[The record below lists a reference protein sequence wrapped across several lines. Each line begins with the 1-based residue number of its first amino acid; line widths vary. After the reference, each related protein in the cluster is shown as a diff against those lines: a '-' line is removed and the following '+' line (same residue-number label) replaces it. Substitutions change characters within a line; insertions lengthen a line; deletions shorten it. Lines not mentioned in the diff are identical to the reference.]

1 MGVLRPRAVIL
12 RTDTV
17 ISPFG
22 EPASE
27 AFFTHQTIAQTHDQI
42 FGWLGF
48 DVVRADTVAAAIEAI
63 RAVDGAPVLL
73 LLDRIYVSEK
83 AAKDFLKAAKKI
95 ARPAALGLE
104 INVSVEYTLPLQDVR
119 VDGDTVVHDVLLVDG
134 ATLPQPIEDPVAW
147 LRTLRDDATVVVVPK
162 RELVVEVPLPV
173 IGERDATRMK
183 YPITSTN
190 VVSIEHW
197 VHVLWLNQIAF
208 GIRWMEVL
216 RRHPIWGALRAA
228 SALSANPENM
238 LAKLVRKG
246 RGVKIH
252 PTAHVSASILGDG
265 VQIGPHATVRNSI
278 VGAGAVV
285 QDHAALINSV
295 IGPRC
300 LITENT
306 FCVSCVSYPEAT
318 IGNYKLQVTLIGRGA
333 YINAWA
339 GFVDAKFSGTVKVC
353 HRGALVSTQR
363 AFIGSVVGHR
373 AKVAAKVLIHPG
385 REVPNDTVIVMRPD
399 EVVSVVPEGLPAGKP
414 VVRDRGTL
422 VPLGEE
428 GRAP

>member
-1 MGVLRPRAVIL
+1 MRPRAVIL

-22 EPASE
+22 DAASE
-27 AFFTHQTIAQTHDQI
+27 AFFTHQTIAETHDEV

-48 DVVRADTVAAAIEAI
+48 DVVRADTPEAAAEAIEA
-63 RAVDGAPVLL
+63 VNGKPVFL

-83 AAKDFLKAAKKI
+83 AAKDFLKAAKKVE
-95 ARPAALGLE
+95 RPAALALE
-104 INVSVEYTLPLQDVR
+104 INVSVEYTLPLQDLER
-119 VDGDTVVHDVLLVDG
+119 DGDTVVHDVLLVDG
-134 ATLPQPIEDPVAW
+134 ATLPDPIDDPVAW
-147 LRTLRDDATVVVVPK
+147 LRAIKADATKVVVPK
-162 RELVVEVPLPV
+162 RELAIDVPLPV
-173 IGERDATRMK
+173 IGERGSTTMK

-228 SALSANPENM
+228 SALSPNPERM
-238 LAKLVRKG
+238 AAKLVRKG
-246 RGVKIH
+246 RGVTIH
-252 PTAHVSASILGDG
+252 PTAQVSASILGDG
-265 VQIGPHATVRNSI
+265 VTIGPHATVRNSL
-278 VGAGAVV
+278 VGEGTVV
-285 QDHAALINSV
+285 QDHAALINTV

-306 FCVSCVSYPEAT
+306 VCVSCVSYPEAT

-339 GFVDAKFSGTVKVC
+339 GFVDAKFSGTVKVA
-353 HRGALVSTQR
+353 HKGALVSTER

-373 AKVAAKVLIHPG
+373 AKVAAKILIHPG
-385 REVPNDTVIVMRPD
+385 REIPNDTVVVMRPD
-399 EVVSVVPEGLPAGKP
+399 EVVSVVPEGLPANTP
-414 VVRDRGTL
+414 LVRDGGTL
-422 VPLGEE
+422 VPLGKES
-428 GRAP
+428 RAP